1 MVSKISRPPS
11 DVRWRRDKDEK
22 EGAAAAAAGEDG
34 VALRR
39 SQRCDHRPTFMISD
53 ILREREDFAQPT
65 HGEAETAAGFTVE
78 DILRLPQCDA
88 PPPPPPPAGP
98 PETSTPKPPAAV
110 ASSDPPPPPP
120 LRVPELP
127 AWIFCTR
134 YSDRP
139 SSGEKRR
146 D

>member
-98 PETSTPKPPAAV
+98 PETSTP
-110 ASSDPPPPPP
+110 P